1 MISLNDFL
9 NLDVATEQFTYGIKT
24 IINLKEF
31 VHLKYNK
38 LSFSLFIRINSPVQ
52 PINEETK
59 VEVILKDVETFN
71 EKTIFLGDKREMTN
85 SRYYVLEE
93 TEIEEKKVAQKVC
106 DILNKYPLHTAIIN

>member
-38 LSFSLFIRINSPVQ
+38 LSFSLFIGTSPLQ
-52 PINEETK
+52 PKNEETK

-71 EKTIFLGDKREMTN
+71 EKTIFLGDKWEMTN

-106 DILNKYPLHTAIIN
+106 DILNKYPLHTAVID